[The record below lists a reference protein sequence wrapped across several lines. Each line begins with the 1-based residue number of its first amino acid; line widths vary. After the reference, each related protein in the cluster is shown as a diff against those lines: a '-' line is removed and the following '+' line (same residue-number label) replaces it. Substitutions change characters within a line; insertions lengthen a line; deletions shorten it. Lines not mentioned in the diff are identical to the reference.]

1 MKVIEPGHIYELNQ
15 LDGDGKP
22 LVLKF
27 VRRDKEPYHEGTQIQ
42 EVIRVQI
49 DMLDALIDRVN
60 HCDDC
65 LRWEGNDT
73 IIKHFSECQ
82 RRLRLALLKF
92 EERALERKVDKH
104 GFKPETVP
112 MGSDGHFKGVAPEK
126 PDLAE
131 PDGYNRDF
139 VNDPVPMP
147 SGMLGVNELGDR
159 AERHAERQVV
169 AALKAAQQ
177 ELTTLHGLVA
187 SDGARPKRTWHIN
200 TNETLAKL
208 DAAIKCFGPG
218 DRHAEKHNDFP
229 AAKASLTN

>member
-42 EVIRVQI
+42 EVVRVQI
-49 DMLDALIDRVN
+49 DMLESLIDRVN

-82 RRLRLALLKF
+82 RRLRLVLLKF
-92 EERALERKVDKH
+92 EERALERKVDKQ

-112 MGSDGHFKGVAPEK
+112 MGEDGHFKGVTPQEPEAAMLSR
-126 PDLAE
+126 LAGISKSE
-131 PDGYNRDF
+131 AEASLAAAKKRFWP
-139 VNDPVPMP
+139 
-147 SGMLGVNELGDR
+147 GMLGVNELGDR
-159 AERHAERQVV
+159 AERHAER
-169 AALKAAQQ
+169 
-177 ELTTLHGLVA
+177 
-187 SDGARPKRTWHIN
+187 N
-200 TNETLAKL
+200 
-208 DAAIKCFGPG
+208 
-218 DRHAEKHNDFP
+218 KH
-229 AAKASLTN
+229 T